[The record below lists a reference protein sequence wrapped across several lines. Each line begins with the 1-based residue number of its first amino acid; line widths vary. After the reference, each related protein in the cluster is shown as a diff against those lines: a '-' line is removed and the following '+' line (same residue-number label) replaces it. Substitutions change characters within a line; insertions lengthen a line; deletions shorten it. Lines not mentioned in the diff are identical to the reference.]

1 MTRTHIENHG
11 LVQVVLQS
19 VGTLHPG
26 AVELVGDG
34 LFFDIGGRL
43 RNPHHDPAMRYRTGL
58 EPQVRAHV
66 LTTPGANQVINEIMA
81 ATTALLRGHAD
92 PRRRLVKVTVACRGG
107 RHRSV
112 AVAEQVAEY
121 LRAEGDICVEVEH
134 PHVAL
139 PVVEHQP

>member
-1 MTRTHIENHG
+1 MTRNHTENNG

-19 VGTLHPG
+19 AGTLHPG
-26 AVELVGDG
+26 TVELIGDG

-58 EPQVRAHV
+58 EPEVRSHV
-66 LTTPGANQVINEIMA
+66 LTTPGANRVINEIMD
-81 ATTALLRGHAD
+81 TTRAVLYGYAE

-112 AVAEQVAEY
+112 AIAEQVAEY
-121 LRAEGDICVEVEH
+121 LRAEDDICVEVEH
-134 PHVAL
+134 PHVSL
-139 PVVEHQP
+139 PVVENQP

>member
-1 MTRTHIENHG
+1 MTRTPIENNG

-19 VGTLHPG
+19 AGTLHPG
-26 AVELVGDG
+26 AIELIGDG

-43 RNPHHDPAMRYRTGL
+43 RNPHHDPQMRYRTGL
-58 EPQVRAHV
+58 EPEVRSHV
-66 LTTPGANQVINEIMA
+66 LSTPGANTVINEIMD
-81 ATTALLRGHAD
+81 ATRAVLHGYAE

-121 LRAEGDICVEVEH
+121 LRAEDDTCVEVEH
-134 PHVAL
+134 RHVGL
-139 PVVEHQP
+139 PVVENQP

>member
-1 MTRTHIENHG
+1 MTRTLIENNG

-19 VGTLHPG
+19 AGTLHPG
-26 AVELVGDG
+26 AIELVGDG

-43 RNPHHDPAMRYRTGL
+43 RNPHHDPQMRYRTGL
-58 EPQVRAHV
+58 EPEVRSHV
-66 LTTPGANQVINEIMA
+66 LSTPGANTVINEIMD
-81 ATTALLRGHAD
+81 ATRAVLHGYAE

-121 LRAEGDICVEVEH
+121 LRAEDDICVEVEH
-134 PHVAL
+134 RHVGL
-139 PVVEHQP
+139 PVVENQP